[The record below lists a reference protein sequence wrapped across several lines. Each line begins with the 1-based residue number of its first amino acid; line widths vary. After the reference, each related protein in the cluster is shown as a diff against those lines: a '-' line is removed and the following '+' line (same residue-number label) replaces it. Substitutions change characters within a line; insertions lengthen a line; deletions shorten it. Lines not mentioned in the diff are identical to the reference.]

1 MKKIEDFEFNDNF
14 FNSYMKTIFGE
25 AFAYT
30 SSALEEAFTAKNDA
44 EFELKKFISPENTY
58 YATYL
63 EQNSRDLYL
72 DRLNDV
78 LSYLKYMGVP
88 EKGILID
95 EDLDTY
101 SPCIADFIP
110 YAKGAVRPYR
120 NKNELEN
127 AKR

>member
-30 SSALEEAFTAKNDA
+30 SSALEEAFRAKNNA

-95 EDLDTY
+95 EALDIY

-110 YAKGAVRPYR
+110 YVKGAR
-120 NKNELEN
+120 
-127 AKR
+127 

>member
-30 SSALEEAFTAKNDA
+30 SSALEEAFRAKNNA

-88 EKGILID
+88 EKEFL
-95 EDLDTY
+95 
-101 SPCIADFIP
+101 
-110 YAKGAVRPYR
+110 
-120 NKNELEN
+120 
-127 AKR
+127 